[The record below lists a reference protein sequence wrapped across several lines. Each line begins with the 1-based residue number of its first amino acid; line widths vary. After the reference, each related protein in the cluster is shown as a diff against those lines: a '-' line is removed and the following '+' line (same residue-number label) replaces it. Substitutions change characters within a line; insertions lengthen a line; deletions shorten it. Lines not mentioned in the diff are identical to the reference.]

1 MVGVEELLEVNFQQL
16 PRSFIQFRFGAGT
29 LVGGQRPPHTLGRHV
44 TLEREDPHTEG
55 ASGLGSQPSWACPSR
70 EP

>member
-29 LVGGQRPPHTLGRHV
+29 LFGGQRPPLTVGRHV
-44 TLEREDPHTEG
+44 TLEGEDPHTED